1 MREAGMVQRE
11 FFCPKCRSSL
21 QKSDAMMML
30 SEIHQ
35 NGDNYMGNVTV
46 EHVTCPAC
54 GTDIS
59 VKDIVAG
66 KFDSQNGPI
75 GTLLGLAVLAG
86 IIFFTF
92 QACSS

>member
-1 MREAGMVQRE
+1 MVQRE

-35 NGDNYMGNVTV
+35 SGDSYMANVTV

-54 GTDIS
+54 GAAIS
-59 VKDIVAG
+59 VNDIVAG
-66 KFDSQNGPI
+66 KFDGRSGPI
-75 GTLLGLAVLAG
+75 GNLLGLAVLAG
-86 IIFFTF
+86 IIFFVF